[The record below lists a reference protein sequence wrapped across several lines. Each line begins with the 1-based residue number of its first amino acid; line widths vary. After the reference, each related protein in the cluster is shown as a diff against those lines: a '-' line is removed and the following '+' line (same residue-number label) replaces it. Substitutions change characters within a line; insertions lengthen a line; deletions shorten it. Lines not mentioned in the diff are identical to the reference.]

1 MHYSLNIRKD
11 DTVQVITGKYKGKKG
26 KVMKAMPAKGYVIV
40 EGVNIRKKHQKPT
53 KDVQQGGIIETEGPI
68 HKSNVMLLCP
78 RCSKPTRLGFKL
90 GGDKKVR
97 VCHKCGE
104 AIDK

>member
-1 MHYSLNIRKD
+1 MNIRRD

-26 KVMKAMPAKGYVIV
+26 KVLRAMPAKDYLIV
-40 EGVNIRKKHQKPT
+40 DGVNIRKKHQKPT
-53 KDVQQGGIIETEGPI
+53 KDVQQGGIIESEGPI
-68 HKSNVMLLCP
+68 HKSNVMLVCP
-78 RCSKPTRLGFKL
+78 RCSKTTRLGFKV
-90 GGDKKVR
+90 GGGKKVR